1 MISKA
6 AGPAPTQEEVAG
18 LLDSIFTAATSD
30 ASVSAA
36 YALCDLFLNS
46 VGFRGLSQYG
56 VLAAIKKAA
65 ADKKSVAK
73 RECAQNLLG
82 ALFERLPPQQRISE
96 VVLMVQDGGMVACA
110 LDALADKSSV
120 VRESAQYGLDELFKN
135 LSSEA
140 LVVGL
145 LPALSTYLAKATG
158 KWQGTVG
165 GYKLLQKMA
174 DKAKLEVGS
183 SKEEAN
189 DKDILR
195 EAMGT
200 KLGGLIPIVEAGM
213 HDLKTEV
220 EKQAVATMN
229 SLTTLLSNDDVA
241 PRIPLLIA
249 TMQNPST
256 ETLQKAIHA
265 LSQTTFVAIVTAPVL
280 ALLTPLLERSLN
292 TPSTAQEVL
301 RQTVVVVENLTKL
314 VHDPVEARTFLP
326 KLSPGVKAVKDR
338 ASLPEVRDLA
348 TRALN
353 VIHKAMGDDD
363 GSADSGVIERT
374 TSDDVAKILEAEI
387 KKAGGLGGDLD
398 VFKIARPYIGTM
410 VAEDVNHR
418 EVHRIS
424 ARVAPYLANIMKEDG
439 AAEKVGAGVQ
449 QYYIDED
456 ERKFGKPVKEDDG
469 EIEIVNAD
477 FSLAYGGMLL
487 LSHTN
492 LRLLKGHRYGL
503 CGRNGAGKSTLMRSI
518 ATGKLEGFPPQDVL
532 RTCFVEHNQGE
543 DADISILQF
552 VAKDPAIADQGMDRI
567 SDVLTEVG
575 FTPGPQ
581 GRQSEKVGS
590 LSGGWKMKLALAR
603 AMLMRADVLLLDEPT
618 NHLDVANVKWL
629 QEYLKSHT
637 EITSLIVSH
646 DSGFLDEVCTDIY
659 HYEPGKKLACY
670 KGNLAEFVKQKP
682 EAKSYYTLS
691 ASNAQFKF
699 PPPGILT
706 GVKSNT
712 RSILRMTN
720 CSYTYPGASKPSLY
734 DVSCQL
740 SLSSRTAIIGGNGAG
755 KSTLIKMLTGETI
768 PTTGRVEK
776 HPNLRIGYIKQ
787 HALEHVEMHL
797 EKTPNQYLQWRYAN
811 GDDREVHMKQTR
823 ILSAEDKAQMEKL
836 VDLKDGKGGRQIEAI
851 MGRQK
856 WKKSYQ
862 YEIKWLHMLPKHNSQ
877 ISRETLMELGFDK
890 LIQEFD
896 DHEASREGLGFR
908 ELSPKVISKH
918 FQDLGL
924 DPEIADHNEIGGLS
938 GGQKV
943 KVVLA
948 GAMWNN
954 PHLLVLDEPTNFL
967 DRDSLGGLAVA
978 IRDYKG
984 GVIMISH
991 NEEFVGALCPEQWH
1005 VADGRVTH
1013 KGNLAVAADRFEDS
1027 SRPGSAF
1034 NSSVASSAMSSAVSS
1049 ANASAVNSGA
1059 EDNGGDMSFRAK
1071 KKKKMTK
1078 KELKERE
1085 VRKRL
1090 RHIEWY
1096 VFPCLTTYIHV
1107 LLLILLQAQLS
1118 QGNSPPSGHRRRGI
1132 NVLCPIVTHQTNTKS
1147 FLFISVSGGDVI
1159 MCEKQDRERFP

>member
-1 MISKA
+1 MISKSSDA
-6 AGPAPTQEEVAG
+6 AAPTQAEVST
-18 LLDSIFTAATSD
+18 LLNAVFDAKTSKDSVD
-30 ASVSAA
+30 AA
-36 YALCDLFLNS
+36 YALCDLLLKSS
-46 VGFRGLSQYG
+46 VGFRGLNEYG
-56 VLAAIKKAA
+56 ILAEV
-65 ADKKSVAK
+65 KKSAANK
-73 RECAQNLLG
+73 KSAERREGAQNLLG
-82 ALFERLPPQQRISE
+82 ALFERFPPQQQISE
-96 VVLMVQDGGMVACA
+96 VILMLHDGGMVPCA
-110 LDALADKSSV
+110 LDALSDKNAV
-120 VRESAQYGLDELFKN
+120 VREAADYGIDALFKG

-140 LVVGL
+140 LIVGL
-145 LPALSTYLAKATG
+145 LPVVSTYLSKPTG
-158 KWQGTVG
+158 KWQSAVT
-165 GYKLLQKMA
+165 GYKLLQRMA
-174 DKAKLEVGS
+174 DKAKLEIGC

-189 DKDILR
+189 NKDILR

-200 KLGGLIPIVEAGM
+200 KLAGLIPIVEAGM
-213 HDLKTEV
+213 TDMKTEIQ
-220 EKQAVATMN
+220 KQAVATMT

-241 PRIPLLIA
+241 PRVPLLIA
-249 TMQNPST
+249 TMENPNKA
-256 ETLQKAIHA
+256 TLQKAIHA
-265 LSQTTFVAIVTAPVL
+265 LSQTTFVAIVTSPVL
-280 ALLTPLLERSLN
+280 ALLTPLLERALN
-292 TPSTAQEVL
+292 DPTTAQEVL

-326 KLSPGVKAVKDR
+326 KLKPGVKGVQDR
-338 ASLPEVRDLA
+338 ASLPEVRDMA
-348 TRALN
+348 TRAFN
-353 VIHKAMGDDD
+353 VINKAMGDDD
-363 GSADSGVIERT
+363 GNIASGAISRT
-374 TSDDVAKILEAEI
+374 TSDDVAKILEEEV
-387 KKAGGLGGDLD
+387 KKAGGLGGDLE
-398 VFKIARPYIGTM
+398 VFKLARPYITGM

-418 EVHRIS
+418 QMARISHRIT
-424 ARVAPYLANIMKEDG
+424 PYLEHIMKIPESAKTIG
-439 AAEKVGAGVQ
+439 EAVQ
-449 QYYIDED
+449 QFYIEED
-456 ERKFGKPVKEDDG
+456 HRKFGQPIKEDDG
-469 EIEIVNAD
+469 EIEIVNTD

-518 ATGKLEGFPPQDVL
+518 STGKLEGFPSQDVL

-543 DADISILQF
+543 DADISILEF
-552 VAKDPAIADQGMDRI
+552 VAKDPAIAKEGTARI
-567 SDVLTEVG
+567 SEVLSEVG
-575 FTPGPQ
+575 FTSGPG

-603 AMLMRADVLLLDEPT
+603 AMLMKADVLLLDEPT

-670 KGNLAEFVKQKP
+670 KGNLAAFVKQKP

-691 ASNAQFKF
+691 ASNVQFKF

-706 GVKSNT
+706 GVKSST

-720 CSYTYPGASKPSLY
+720 CSYTYPGASKPSLH

-755 KSTLIKMLTGETI
+755 KSTLIKLLTGETV
-768 PTTGRVEK
+768 PTSGRVEK

-823 ILSAEDKAQMEKL
+823 ILSDEDRAQMEKL
-836 VDLKDGKGGRQIEAI
+836 VDLGDGMGGKRLEAI
-851 MGRQK
+851 VGRQK
-856 WKKSYQ
+856 WKKSFQ
-862 YEIKWLHMLPKHNSQ
+862 YEIKWAGMLPKYNSQ
-877 ISRETLMELGFDK
+877 ISRETLIELGFNK
-890 LIQEFD
+890 LVQEFD

-918 FQDLGL
+918 FEDLGL
-924 DPEIADHNEIGGLS
+924 DPEIANHNEISGLS

-984 GVIMISH
+984 GVVMISH

-1027 SRPGSAF
+1027 SRPGSGF
-1034 NSSVASSAMSSAVSS
+1034 NSSVASSVVSS
-1049 ANASAVNSGA
+1049 ANASASASAANSGA
-1059 EDNGGDMSFRAK
+1059 EDTGDMAFRAK

-1078 KELKERE
+1078 KEKKDQEAR
-1085 VRKRL
+1085 RRL
-1090 RHIEWY
+1090 RHIEWF
-1096 VFPCLTTYIHV
+1096 VALAVLNAIILTHSR
-1107 LLLILLQAQLS
+1107 L
-1118 QGNSPPSGHRRRGI
+1118 NSPKGTPRY
-1132 NVLCPIVTHQTNTKS
+1132 PDT
-1147 FLFISVSGGDVI
+1147 DD
-1159 MCEKQDRERFP
+1159 EE